1 MGFRQV
7 PRTLEYPAMEERI
20 LALWRD
26 TQAFDKLVA
35 KNKGGPRWSFMDG
48 PITANNPMGVH
59 HAWGRTYKDTYQRY
73 RAMRGFDQR
82 YQNGFDCQGLW
93 IEVEVERE
101 LGFKSKRDIEAYGI
115 AEFVERCKERVY
127 KYAGI
132 QTEQSI
138 RLGYWM
144 HWDNSYF
151 TLSDENNYNI
161 WHFLKRC
168 HERGLVYKG
177 NDSMPW
183 CPRCGTGISQHEIVT
198 EGYQELEHPG
208 VFAEFP
214 LHERPGE
221 ALLVWTTTA
230 WTLTANVAAA
240 VHPELPYLRVR
251 QGDRTLYVSKG
262 TAAAALQGEYEV
274 LGEVPGRELVGLTYA
289 GPFDELPAQQTALTP
304 TLSQGERGI
313 GHPVIAWEEVSETE
327 GTGIVHIAPGC
338 GKEDMELGRVYGL
351 PPIVPLDEFG
361 NYVEGFDWLSGRNVY
376 DIAEPIIESLRRKGR
391 LYHVAL
397 YTHRYPVCWRCSS
410 ELVFRLVDEWF
421 ISMDGPRRPITD
433 HRPLATDPA
442 PATRLRDEIADVTK
456 QITWLPPWGL
466 DRELDWLRNMDD
478 WMISKKRYYGL
489 ALPIWTC
496 AECGWFDVIGSPEE
510 LRGRAIE
517 GWNAFEGH
525 SPHRPWVDAVK
536 VRCEQCGAT
545 ASRIT
550 DVGNPWLDAGIVP
563 YSTLDYRTD
572 RDYWSQ
578 WFPPHFI
585 TESFP
590 GQFRN
595 WFYVLLTMS
604 TVLEHKP
611 PFQTVLGHAQVRDGE
626 GREMHKSWGNAIE
639 FNEAADRAGASVMRW
654 MYMGTNP
661 EHNVNFGWNTLAEV
675 ERRLLTL
682 WNVYAFFVTYAE
694 LEGFDPAA
702 PAPAVA
708 ERPALDRWILSELHR
723 LVQVATDGMDRFD
736 VMTLVRRTE
745 AFVEELSTWYVRRSR
760 RRFWRATDK
769 TDQAAAFATLHEVLV
784 TLVKLI
790 APPMPFLAEELYQN
804 LVRSVDSAA
813 PESVHLCD
821 WPAADTARLDPALS
835 EAMSLVRRVVSLGRA
850 ARSRAQIKVRQPVT
864 SIAVRV
870 AAASDRK
877 VLTEHQDQLLDELN
891 VKALRFAESSNEY
904 VAYRVRPLPAVIGP
918 QFGRQTQ
925 AILQA
930 LRAADGQALAR
941 SKDASEPVTLTV
953 DGAAVELGPDSYE
966 VEVEDQPGFSVVEE
980 GGAMVALDTR
990 LTPELEREGLARE
1003 LVHRLQGVRRDAGLT
1018 LSDWVT
1024 ITLDTSDAA
1033 LTAVVERHGEHV
1045 AGETIARSLTVG
1057 SLPPAD
1063 HVAELSFGT
1072 HRARVAI
1079 VRTD

>member
-1 MGFRQV
+1 MGFQLV
-7 PRTLEYPAMEERI
+7 PRTVEYPAMEERI
-20 LALWRD
+20 LAFWRE

-35 KNKGGPRWSFMDG
+35 KNKGGPRWSFLDG

-59 HAWGRTYKDTYQRY
+59 HAWGRTYKDTFQRY

-132 QTEQSI
+132 QTQQSI

-144 HWDNSYF
+144 HWDNSYY

-161 WHFLKRC
+161 WHFLKQC

-198 EGYQELEHPG
+198 EGYRDVEHPG

-240 VHPELPYLRVR
+240 VHPDLPYLRVR
-251 QGDRTLYVSKG
+251 QGDRVLYVSKG
-262 TAAAALQGEYEV
+262 TAERALQGKYEV

-289 GPFDELPAQQTALTP
+289 GPFDELPAQQ
-304 TLSQGERGI
+304 GI
-313 GHPVIAWEEVSETE
+313 GHPVIAWDEVSETE

-338 GKEDMELGRVYGL
+338 GKEDMELGREHGL

-376 DIAEPIIESLRRKGR
+376 DVAEPISKNLREKGR
-391 LYHVAL
+391 LYHVEP
-397 YTHRYPVCWRCSS
+397 YTHRYPVCWRCGS

-421 ISMDGPRRPITD
+421 ISMDGPRRE
-433 HRPLATDPA
+433 AAGA
-442 PATRLRDEIADVTK
+442 PSTRLRDEIADVTK
-456 QITWLPPWGL
+456 QIKWLPPWGL

-496 AECGWFDVIGSPEE
+496 ESCGWFDVIGSPEE
-510 LRGRAIE
+510 LRGRAVS
-517 GWNAFEGH
+517 GWDEFDGH
-525 SPHRPWVDAVK
+525 APHRPWVDAVK

-545 ASRIT
+545 ASRIA

-563 YSTLDYRTD
+563 YSTLDYRTN

-604 TVLEHKP
+604 TVLEHEP
-611 PFQTVLGHAQVRDGE
+611 PFQTVLGHAQVRDEE

-661 EHNVNFGWNTLAEV
+661 EHNVSFGWNTLAEV

-694 LEGFDPAA
+694 LEGFDPATSA
-702 PAPAVA
+702 PEVA
-708 ERPALDRWILSELHR
+708 ERPALDRWVLGELHQ
-723 LVQVATDGMDRFD
+723 LIGAATDGMNGFD
-736 VMTLVRRTE
+736 SMVMVRRTE
-745 AFVEELSTWYVRRSR
+745 AFVEDLSTWYVRRNR
-760 RRFWRATDK
+760 RRFWRAKDK
-769 TDQAAAFATLHEVLV
+769 TDQAAAFATLYEVLV

-790 APPMPFLAEELYQN
+790 APPMPFLAEEMYQN
-804 LVRSVDSAA
+804 LVRSVDGAA

-821 WPAADTARLDPALS
+821 WPAADAALLDPTLS
-835 EAMSLVRRVVSLGRA
+835 EAMVLVRRVVSLGRA
-850 ARSRAQIKVRQPVT
+850 SRSRAQIRVRQPVA
-864 SIAVRV
+864 SITVRA
-870 AAASDRK
+870 AAASDRE
-877 VLTEHQDQLLDELN
+877 VLTVHQEQLLDELN
-891 VKALRFAESSNEY
+891 VKELRFAESSDDY
-904 VAYRVRPLPAVIGP
+904 VAYRVRPRPDVIGP

-925 AILQA
+925 TILQA
-930 LRAADGQALAR
+930 LREADGRALAR
-941 SKDASEPVTLTV
+941 SKEAGELVTVTV
-953 DGAAVELGPDSYE
+953 DGAAVELSPDSYE

-990 LTPELEREGLARE
+990 LTSGLEREGLARE
-1003 LVHRLQGVRRDAGLT
+1003 IVHRLQGVRRDAGLT
-1018 LSDWVT
+1018 VSDWVT
-1024 ITLDTSDAA
+1024 ITLDTSDEVLA
-1033 LTAVVERHGEHV
+1033 AVVECRGEHI
-1045 AGETIARSLTVG
+1045 ASETIARSLTVG
-1057 SLPPAD
+1057 DLPPDAQ
-1063 HVAELSFGT
+1063 VAELAFDGHS
-1072 HRARVAI
+1072 ARVAI
-1079 VRTD
+1079 VRVD

>member
-7 PRTLEYPAMEERI
+7 PRTVEYPALEERI
-20 LALWRD
+20 LAFWRD

-59 HAWGRTYKDTYQRY
+59 HAWGRTYKDTFQRY

-144 HWDNSYF
+144 HWDNSYY

-183 CPRCGTGISQHEIVT
+183 CPRCGTGISQHEIAT

-214 LHERPGE
+214 LRERPGE

-251 QGDRTLYVSKG
+251 QGERVLYISKG
-262 TAAAALQGEYEV
+262 TAARALQGDYEV
-274 LGEVPGRELVGLTYA
+274 LGEVPGRELVGLTYL
-289 GPFDELPAQQTALTP
+289 GPFDELPAVLDSGLRRNGAVW
-304 TLSQGERGI
+304 
-313 GHPVIAWEEVSETE
+313 HPIIAWEEVSETE

-338 GKEDMELGRVYGL
+338 GKEDMELGREHGL

-376 DIAEPIIESLRRKGR
+376 AVAEPIIESLGRKGR
-391 LYHVAL
+391 LYHVEP

-421 ISMDGPRRPITD
+421 ISMDGPRRPVTD
-433 HRPLATDPA
+433 HWPLATDQVPT
-442 PATRLRDEIADVTK
+442 TRLRDEIADVTK

-466 DRELDWLRNMDD
+466 ERELDWLRNMDD

-496 AECGWFDVIGSPEE
+496 ESCGWFDVIGSPEE
-510 LRGRAIE
+510 LHERAVE
-517 GWNAFEGH
+517 GWDKFEGH
-525 SPHRPWVDAVK
+525 SPHRPWIDAVK
-536 VRCEQCGAT
+536 VRCGQCGAT
-545 ASRIT
+545 ASRIA

-563 YSTLDYRTD
+563 YSTLDYRTN
-572 RDYWSQ
+572 RAYWSQ
-578 WFPPHFI
+578 WFPAHFI

-611 PFQTVLGHAQVRDGE
+611 PFRTVLGHAQVRDE
-626 GREMHKSWGNAIE
+626 QGREMHKSWGNAIE

-654 MYMGTNP
+654 MYMGTSP
-661 EHNVNFGWNTLAEV
+661 ERNVNFGWNRLAEV

-682 WNVYAFFVTYAE
+682 WNVAAFFVTYAE
-694 LEGFDPAA
+694 LDGWRPAM

-708 ERPALDRWILSELHR
+708 ARPALDRWVLSELHR
-723 LVQVATDGMDRFD
+723 LIQVATDGMDRFD
-736 VMTLVRRTE
+736 ALTLVRRIE
-745 AFVEELSTWYVRRSR
+745 SFVEDLSTWYVRRSR

-769 TDQAAAFATLHEVLV
+769 TDQAAAFATLYEVLV
-784 TLVKLI
+784 TLIKLI
-790 APPMPFLAEELYQN
+790 APPMPFMAEELYQS

-821 WPAADTARLDPALS
+821 WPTADAARLDPALS
-835 EAMSLVRRVVSLGRA
+835 ADMDLVRRVVSLGRA
-850 ARSRAQIKVRQPVT
+850 ARSRAQIKVRQPVAALT
-864 SIAVRV
+864 VRV
-870 AAASDRK
+870 AATSDRE
-877 VLTEHQDQLLDELN
+877 VLTRHRNLLLEELN
-891 VKALRFAESSNEY
+891 VKALRFAASSDEY

-930 LRAADGQALAR
+930 LREADGRALAR
-941 SKDASEPVTLTV
+941 SKEAGDPVTVAV
-953 DGAAVELGPDSYE
+953 DGTAVELGPDSYA

-980 GGAMVALDTR
+980 GGTMVALDTR
-990 LTPELEREGLARE
+990 LTPELELEGLARE
-1003 LVHRLQGVRRDAGLT
+1003 LVHRLQGVRRDAELT

-1033 LTAVVERHGEHV
+1033 LAAVVERHGAHI

-1057 SLPPAD
+1057 PLPSAA
-1063 HVAELSFGT
+1063 HVAELTFNG
-1072 HRARVAI
+1072 HHARVAI